1 MSNRYNTNDKIKWAL
16 VGIAFALV
24 FVMLVGMCL
33 QLFAKDE
40 WKPSEWFKKND
51 QEQNEILPNENGG
64 AILNESEETGIS
76 VMSRKLLSSEYAA
89 NGVSTQAE
97 SAYTLTATI
106 NPSDATYTDVEW
118 TVAFKN
124 PSSTWANGK
133 NLSDYVTLSSN
144 GLQATVS
151 CLKPFGEQIIVKVTS
166 LDNASA
172 TANCSFDYRKRV
184 TDATVSLK
192 PASGTALALSSNINT
207 VTATV
212 MSNTAYTV
220 QINVTETDGTVASN
234 YTVKYSFGGFIDNF
248 LNVVGLKEKHS
259 GDLNPGYDW
268 GKFSSASKNDT
279 SIKFDASCVESWLHF
294 DDYVYEAEENDTYV
308 SSCISKIYA
317 KGVKTNLGR
326 WRLNL
331 TESDGT
337 TIIDKD
343 FYFAINVNSIRIG
356 VSGIGLNSSSY
367 VF

>member
-133 NLSDYVTLSSN
+133 KLSDYVTLSSN

-234 YTVKYSFGGFIDNF
+234 YTVKHSHGSFITNF

-259 GDLNPGYDW
+259 GDLRPQLY
-268 GKFSSASKNDT
+268 T
-279 SIKFDASCVESWLHF
+279 STSPYTSFKFDAACVESWLCF

-326 WRLNL
+326 WRLHL